1 MMGEM
6 GFFDWCV
13 ATALGM
19 SVIALFLGF
28 VRLTLGP
35 TLADRVVALDMVT
48 MILVVTLTLFALAV
62 DNGAYLDA
70 AIALALVGFL
80 ATVAF
85 ARYIERADR
94 TDLPPPQQGF
104 SVRAAPSEPAAD
116 LGDGRADEPQ
126 KEKP

>member
-1 MMGEM
+1 MAEM

-13 ATALGM
+13 AAALAM
-19 SVIALFLGF
+19 AMIALFLGF

-94 TDLPPPQQGF
+94 VDLPPPQEGF
-104 SVRAAPSEPAAD
+104 SVRASSARPSPPLDGGETAAPSGEQP
-116 LGDGRADEPQ
+116 
-126 KEKP
+126 

>member
-1 MMGEM
+1 
-6 GFFDWCV
+6 
-13 ATALGM
+13 
-19 SVIALFLGF
+19 
-28 VRLTLGP
+28 
-35 TLADRVVALDMVT
+35 MVT

-94 TDLPPPQQGF
+94 SDLPPPQEGF
-104 SVRAAPSEPAAD
+104 SVRATQPSHTPD
-116 LGDGRADEPQ
+116 PLGGRATTPHEEQP
-126 KEKP
+126 